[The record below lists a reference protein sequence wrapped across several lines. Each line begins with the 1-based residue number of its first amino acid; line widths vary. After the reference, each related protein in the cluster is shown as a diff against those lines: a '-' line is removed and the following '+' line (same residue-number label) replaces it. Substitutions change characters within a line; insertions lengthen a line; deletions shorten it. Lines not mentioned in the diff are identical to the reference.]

1 MTKARAKDMP
11 DHPGSTVDG
20 FVIRLGGH
28 SILTICRSLGIGR
41 KKRPFGLSSIDP
53 KNAKY
58 TSQWRLFATGSLVG
72 SLQLPFLRHA
82 LHRL

>member
-28 SILTICRSLGIGR
+28 SILTICRSAQGLGA
-41 KKRPFGLSSIDP
+41 
-53 KNAKY
+53 KNA
-58 TSQWRLFATGSLVG
+58 LLA
-72 SLQLPFLRHA
+72 
-82 LHRL
+82 